1 LKITIKEPPAGT
13 EEEIIVLCHNISP
26 ELLRVLNSIKTPNN
40 MLVANID
47 NEIHRVNPLDVFYI
61 ESVDR
66 KTFLYC
72 ESNVYES
79 KQKLYELEERAMK
92 DFLRIS
98 KSIIVNVNKIKTL
111 IPSLSGNGEA
121 VLTNNERLVIS
132 RRYVNDLREILGM

>member
-1 LKITIKEPPAGT
+1 MKITIKEPPAGT